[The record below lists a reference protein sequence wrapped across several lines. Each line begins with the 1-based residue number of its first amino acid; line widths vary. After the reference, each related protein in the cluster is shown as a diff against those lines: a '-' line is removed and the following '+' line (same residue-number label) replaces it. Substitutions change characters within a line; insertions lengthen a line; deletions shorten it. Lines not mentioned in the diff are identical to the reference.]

1 MAADP
6 SVRSRWL
13 SLLRSAIYALIFV
26 PVFITVISQTVI
38 PPLLVFLVL
47 FVVGLFVLGRNERNG
62 TIMLGV
68 LALLF
73 FAISAPFI
81 VEGVSHPD
89 SWSDFIP
96 NAVGVLGALTAIV
109 AATAL
114 LRNKGTARVASGFG
128 RIIVGIGVVAIILSI
143 VSSLSVESDSPQ
155 EGDVRL
161 AAEDIE
167 WSPETLAADGGGAIF
182 VENQDLTRHTFTI
195 DELDIDEELA
205 AGKDVRVELS
215 ADPGEYRYYCDVPGH
230 EDMEGTLTVE

>member
-1 MAADP
+1 MATDP
-6 SVRSRWL
+6 SRSRWL
-13 SLLRSAIYALIFV
+13 SLLRGAIYALIFV
-26 PVFITVISQTVI
+26 PIFITAISQSVI

-73 FAISAPFI
+73 FATSVPFI
-81 VEGVSHPD
+81 VDGLSHPD

-96 NAVGVLGALTAIV
+96 NAIGVLGALTALV
-109 AATAL
+109 AATVL
-114 LRNKGTARVASGFG
+114 LRKKGTVGAASAFG
-128 RIIVGIGVVAIILSI
+128 RAVVAVGLVAIVVSV
-143 VSSLSVESDSPQ
+143 VSSLGVDSDTPQ
-155 EGDVRL
+155 EGDVRV

-167 WSPETLAADGGGAIF
+167 WDPETLTAEGGGAIF
-182 VENQDLTRHTFTI
+182 VDNQDLTRHTFTI

-205 AGKDVRVELS
+205 AGQNVRVELS
-215 ADPGEYRYYCDVPGH
+215 ADPGEYRFYCEVSGH